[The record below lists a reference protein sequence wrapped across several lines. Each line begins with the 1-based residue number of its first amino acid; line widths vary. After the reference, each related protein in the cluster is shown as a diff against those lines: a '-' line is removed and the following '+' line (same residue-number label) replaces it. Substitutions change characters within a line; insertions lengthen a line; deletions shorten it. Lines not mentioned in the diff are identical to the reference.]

1 MSTAITK
8 LDNLRAHV
16 DDRGIDLALVERA
29 ETWLN
34 AIRQVAGPTWRE
46 PDYVFYDDAEKEIQ
60 FTWYGKRDLGIA
72 VKLESVEYIKMW
84 GPDINNHML
93 SGTIS
98 TAQEQISLWRWL
110 REEV

>member
-1 MSTAITK
+1 MTTAIEK
-8 LDNLRAHV
+8 LDGLRAHV

-34 AIRQVAGPTWRE
+34 ALRQITGSSWRE
-46 PDYVFYDDAEKEIQ
+46 PAYVFYDNAEAEIQ

-72 VKLESVEYIKMW
+72 IKLQSVEYIQMW
-84 GPDINNHML
+84 GPDINNHMM

-98 TAQEQISLWRWL
+98 TTQEQMALWRWL
-110 REEV
+110 REEQ